1 MKETESPVQAQ
12 ASVEP
17 QQTEEPKPQQT
28 PQESKPQQTA
38 TSTDAVDT
46 SLAVLEARCKRFGI
60 PFDPSKY
67 TKRANSR
74 PSKSEVGDRGKRP
87 SVARATAGDATEA
100 VWSAERTIGKADGGS
115 FGERPREARGAQKAI
130 WTPVLCFLDTHS
142 LSRNKQ
148 AIPCGASHES
158 TAQSPFRREDR
169 GTASGRPCRTW
180 PSIEICLHS
189 YGELV
194 ERVASSVGEDER
206 LVASVGRVV
215 VVEVEVG
222 RELHHGLLGDAVEP
236 EHVLVLDDARVVAV
250 HLAPAVGVM
259 AALRSNHPRTPT
271 AVLAQCGSVKNSL
284 VSSAY
289 LVSG

>member
-1 MKETESPVQAQ
+1 MTAVKETESPVQAQ

-74 PSKSEVGDRGKRP
+74 PSKSEVGDQGKRS

-100 VWSAERTIGKADGGS
+100 VCSAERTICKADGGS

-130 WTPVLCFLDTHS
+130 WTPVLCFLDTHCHATNKPFHVELLTNPLLNL
-142 LSRNKQ
+142 LSGGKIVELRVDVL
-148 AIPCGASHES
+148 AELGLAS
-158 TAQSPFRREDR
+158 
-169 GTASGRPCRTW
+169 RPV
-180 PSIEICLHS
+180 S
-189 YGELV
+189 
-194 ERVASSVGEDER
+194 
-206 LVASVGRVV
+206 
-215 VVEVEVG
+215 
-222 RELHHGLLGDAVEP
+222 
-236 EHVLVLDDARVVAV
+236 
-250 HLAPAVGVM
+250 
-259 AALRSNHPRTPT
+259 TPT
-271 AVLAQCGSVKNSL
+271 ANS
-284 VSSAY
+284 SNE
-289 LVSG
+289 

>member
-1 MKETESPVQAQ
+1 VTAVKETESPVQAQ

-74 PSKSEVGDRGKRP
+74 PSKSEVGDQGKRS

-100 VWSAERTIGKADGGS
+100 VWSAERTICKADGGS

-130 WTPVLCFLDTHS
+130 WTPVLCFLDTHCHATNKPFHVELLTNPLLNL
-142 LSRNKQ
+142 LSGGKIVELRVDVL
-148 AIPCGASHES
+148 AELGLAS
-158 TAQSPFRREDR
+158 
-169 GTASGRPCRTW
+169 RPV
-180 PSIEICLHS
+180 S
-189 YGELV
+189 
-194 ERVASSVGEDER
+194 
-206 LVASVGRVV
+206 
-215 VVEVEVG
+215 
-222 RELHHGLLGDAVEP
+222 
-236 EHVLVLDDARVVAV
+236 
-250 HLAPAVGVM
+250 
-259 AALRSNHPRTPT
+259 TPT
-271 AVLAQCGSVKNSL
+271 ANS
-284 VSSAY
+284 SNE
-289 LVSG
+289 

>member
-74 PSKSEVGDRGKRP
+74 PSKSEVGDQGKRS

-100 VWSAERTIGKADGGS
+100 VWSAERTICKADGGS

-130 WTPVLCFLDTHS
+130 WTPVLCFLDTHCHATNKPFHVELLTNPLLNL
-142 LSRNKQ
+142 LSGGKIVELRVDVL
-148 AIPCGASHES
+148 AELGLAS
-158 TAQSPFRREDR
+158 
-169 GTASGRPCRTW
+169 RPV
-180 PSIEICLHS
+180 S
-189 YGELV
+189 
-194 ERVASSVGEDER
+194 
-206 LVASVGRVV
+206 
-215 VVEVEVG
+215 
-222 RELHHGLLGDAVEP
+222 
-236 EHVLVLDDARVVAV
+236 
-250 HLAPAVGVM
+250 
-259 AALRSNHPRTPT
+259 TPT
-271 AVLAQCGSVKNSL
+271 ANS
-284 VSSAY
+284 SNE
-289 LVSG
+289 

>member
-17 QQTEEPKPQQT
+17 QQTEEPKPQQI

-115 FGERPREARGAQKAI
+115 FGERPREARSAQKAI
-130 WTPVLCFLDTHS
+130 WTPVLCFLDTHCHATNKPFHVELLTNPLLNL
-142 LSRNKQ
+142 LSGGKIVELRVDVL
-148 AIPCGASHES
+148 AELGLAS
-158 TAQSPFRREDR
+158 R
-169 GTASGRPCRTW
+169 
-180 PSIEICLHS
+180 
-189 YGELV
+189 
-194 ERVASSVGEDER
+194 SV
-206 LVASVGRVV
+206 S
-215 VVEVEVG
+215 
-222 RELHHGLLGDAVEP
+222 
-236 EHVLVLDDARVVAV
+236 
-250 HLAPAVGVM
+250 
-259 AALRSNHPRTPT
+259 TPT
-271 AVLAQCGSVKNSL
+271 ANS
-284 VSSAY
+284 SNE
-289 LVSG
+289 

>member
-17 QQTEEPKPQQT
+17 QQTEEPKPQQI

-74 PSKSEVGDRGKRP
+74 PSKSEVGDQGKRS

-100 VWSAERTIGKADGGS
+100 VWSAERTICKADGGS

-130 WTPVLCFLDTHS
+130 WTPVLCFLDTHCHATNKPFHVELLTNPLLNL
-142 LSRNKQ
+142 LSGGKIVELRVDVL
-148 AIPCGASHES
+148 AELGLTS
-158 TAQSPFRREDR
+158 
-169 GTASGRPCRTW
+169 RPV
-180 PSIEICLHS
+180 S
-189 YGELV
+189 
-194 ERVASSVGEDER
+194 
-206 LVASVGRVV
+206 
-215 VVEVEVG
+215 
-222 RELHHGLLGDAVEP
+222 
-236 EHVLVLDDARVVAV
+236 
-250 HLAPAVGVM
+250 
-259 AALRSNHPRTPT
+259 TPT
-271 AVLAQCGSVKNSL
+271 ANS
-284 VSSAY
+284 SNE
-289 LVSG
+289 

>member
-17 QQTEEPKPQQT
+17 QQTEEPKPQQI

-74 PSKSEVGDRGKRP
+74 PSKSEVGDQGKRS

-100 VWSAERTIGKADGGS
+100 VWSAERTICKADGGS

-130 WTPVLCFLDTHS
+130 WTPVLCFLDTHCHATNKPFHVELLTNPLLNL
-142 LSRNKQ
+142 LSGGKIVELRVDVL
-148 AIPCGASHES
+148 AELGLAS
-158 TAQSPFRREDR
+158 
-169 GTASGRPCRTW
+169 RPV
-180 PSIEICLHS
+180 S
-189 YGELV
+189 
-194 ERVASSVGEDER
+194 
-206 LVASVGRVV
+206 
-215 VVEVEVG
+215 
-222 RELHHGLLGDAVEP
+222 
-236 EHVLVLDDARVVAV
+236 
-250 HLAPAVGVM
+250 
-259 AALRSNHPRTPT
+259 TPT
-271 AVLAQCGSVKNSL
+271 ANS
-284 VSSAY
+284 SNE
-289 LVSG
+289 

>member
-1 MKETESPVQAQ
+1 MTAVKETESPVQAQ

-74 PSKSEVGDRGKRP
+74 PSKSEVGDQGKRS

-100 VWSAERTIGKADGGS
+100 VWSAERTICKTDGGS

-130 WTPVLCFLDTHS
+130 WTPVLCFLDTHCHATNKPFHVELLTNPLLNL
-142 LSRNKQ
+142 LSGGKIVELRVDVL
-148 AIPCGASHES
+148 AELGLAS
-158 TAQSPFRREDR
+158 
-169 GTASGRPCRTW
+169 RPV
-180 PSIEICLHS
+180 S
-189 YGELV
+189 
-194 ERVASSVGEDER
+194 
-206 LVASVGRVV
+206 
-215 VVEVEVG
+215 
-222 RELHHGLLGDAVEP
+222 
-236 EHVLVLDDARVVAV
+236 
-250 HLAPAVGVM
+250 
-259 AALRSNHPRTPT
+259 TPT
-271 AVLAQCGSVKNSL
+271 ANS
-284 VSSAY
+284 SNE
-289 LVSG
+289 

>member
-74 PSKSEVGDRGKRP
+74 PSKSEVGDQGKRS
-87 SVARATAGDATEA
+87 SVARATAGDATET
-100 VWSAERTIGKADGGS
+100 VWSAERTICKADGGS

-130 WTPVLCFLDTHS
+130 WTPVLCFLDTHCHATNKPFHVELLTNPLLNL
-142 LSRNKQ
+142 LSGGKIVELRVDVL
-148 AIPCGASHES
+148 AELGLTS
-158 TAQSPFRREDR
+158 
-169 GTASGRPCRTW
+169 RPV
-180 PSIEICLHS
+180 S
-189 YGELV
+189 
-194 ERVASSVGEDER
+194 
-206 LVASVGRVV
+206 
-215 VVEVEVG
+215 
-222 RELHHGLLGDAVEP
+222 
-236 EHVLVLDDARVVAV
+236 
-250 HLAPAVGVM
+250 
-259 AALRSNHPRTPT
+259 TPT
-271 AVLAQCGSVKNSL
+271 ANS
-284 VSSAY
+284 SNE
-289 LVSG
+289 

>member
-17 QQTEEPKPQQT
+17 QQTEEPKLQQI

-74 PSKSEVGDRGKRP
+74 PSKSEVGDQGKRS

-100 VWSAERTIGKADGGS
+100 VWSAERTICKADGSS

-130 WTPVLCFLDTHS
+130 WTPVLCFLDTHCHATNKPFHVELLTNPLLNL
-142 LSRNKQ
+142 LSGGKIVELRVDVL
-148 AIPCGASHES
+148 AELGLAS
-158 TAQSPFRREDR
+158 
-169 GTASGRPCRTW
+169 RPV
-180 PSIEICLHS
+180 S
-189 YGELV
+189 
-194 ERVASSVGEDER
+194 
-206 LVASVGRVV
+206 
-215 VVEVEVG
+215 
-222 RELHHGLLGDAVEP
+222 
-236 EHVLVLDDARVVAV
+236 
-250 HLAPAVGVM
+250 
-259 AALRSNHPRTPT
+259 TPT
-271 AVLAQCGSVKNSL
+271 ANS
-284 VSSAY
+284 SNE
-289 LVSG
+289 

>member
-74 PSKSEVGDRGKRP
+74 PSKSEVGDQGKRS

-100 VWSAERTIGKADGGS
+100 VWSAERTICKADGGS

-130 WTPVLCFLDTHS
+130 WTPVLCFLDTHCHATNKPFHVELLTNHCSISFPEGRSWNCEWTS
-142 LSRNKQ
+142 LPN
-148 AIPCGASHES
+148 
-158 TAQSPFRREDR
+158 
-169 GTASGRPCRTW
+169 
-180 PSIEICLHS
+180 
-189 YGELV
+189 
-194 ERVASSVGEDER
+194 
-206 LVASVGRVV
+206 
-215 VVEVEVG
+215 
-222 RELHHGLLGDAVEP
+222 
-236 EHVLVLDDARVVAV
+236 
-250 HLAPAVGVM
+250 LA
-259 AALRSNHPRTPT
+259 
-271 AVLAQCGSVKNSL
+271 
-284 VSSAY
+284 
-289 LVSG
+289 

>member
-74 PSKSEVGDRGKRP
+74 PSKSEVGDQGKRS

-100 VWSAERTIGKADGGS
+100 VWSAERTICKADGGS

-130 WTPVLCFLDTHS
+130 WTPVLCFLDTHCHATNKPFHVELLTNPLLNL
-142 LSRNKQ
+142 LSGGKIVELRVDVL
-148 AIPCGASHES
+148 AELGLTS
-158 TAQSPFRREDR
+158 
-169 GTASGRPCRTW
+169 RPV
-180 PSIEICLHS
+180 S
-189 YGELV
+189 
-194 ERVASSVGEDER
+194 
-206 LVASVGRVV
+206 
-215 VVEVEVG
+215 
-222 RELHHGLLGDAVEP
+222 
-236 EHVLVLDDARVVAV
+236 
-250 HLAPAVGVM
+250 
-259 AALRSNHPRTPT
+259 TPT
-271 AVLAQCGSVKNSL
+271 ANS
-284 VSSAY
+284 SNE
-289 LVSG
+289 

>member
-1 MKETESPVQAQ
+1 MTAVKETESPVQAQ

-74 PSKSEVGDRGKRP
+74 PSKSEVGDQGKRS

-100 VWSAERTIGKADGGS
+100 VWSAERTICKADGGS

-130 WTPVLCFLDTHS
+130 WTPVLCFLDTHCHATNKPFHVELLTNPLLNL
-142 LSRNKQ
+142 LSGGKIVELRVDVL
-148 AIPCGASHES
+148 AELGLTS
-158 TAQSPFRREDR
+158 
-169 GTASGRPCRTW
+169 RPV
-180 PSIEICLHS
+180 S
-189 YGELV
+189 
-194 ERVASSVGEDER
+194 
-206 LVASVGRVV
+206 
-215 VVEVEVG
+215 
-222 RELHHGLLGDAVEP
+222 
-236 EHVLVLDDARVVAV
+236 
-250 HLAPAVGVM
+250 
-259 AALRSNHPRTPT
+259 TPT
-271 AVLAQCGSVKNSL
+271 ANS
-284 VSSAY
+284 SNE
-289 LVSG
+289 

>member
-17 QQTEEPKPQQT
+17 QQTEEPKPQQI

-74 PSKSEVGDRGKRP
+74 PSKSEVGDQGKRS

-100 VWSAERTIGKADGGS
+100 VWSAERTICKADGGS

-130 WTPVLCFLDTHS
+130 WTPVLCFLDTHCHATNKPFHVELLTNPLLNL
-142 LSRNKQ
+142 LSGGKIMELRVDVL
-148 AIPCGASHES
+148 AELGLAS
-158 TAQSPFRREDR
+158 
-169 GTASGRPCRTW
+169 RPV
-180 PSIEICLHS
+180 S
-189 YGELV
+189 
-194 ERVASSVGEDER
+194 
-206 LVASVGRVV
+206 
-215 VVEVEVG
+215 
-222 RELHHGLLGDAVEP
+222 
-236 EHVLVLDDARVVAV
+236 
-250 HLAPAVGVM
+250 
-259 AALRSNHPRTPT
+259 TPT
-271 AVLAQCGSVKNSL
+271 ANS
-284 VSSAY
+284 SNE
-289 LVSG
+289 

>member
-1 MKETESPVQAQ
+1 MTAVKETESPVQAQ

-74 PSKSEVGDRGKRP
+74 PSKSEVGDQGKRS

-100 VWSAERTIGKADGGS
+100 VWSAERTICKADGGS

-130 WTPVLCFLDTHS
+130 WTPVLCFLDTHCHATNKS
-142 LSRNKQ
+142 FHVELLTNPLLNLLSGGKIVELRVDVL
-148 AIPCGASHES
+148 AELGLTS
-158 TAQSPFRREDR
+158 
-169 GTASGRPCRTW
+169 RPV
-180 PSIEICLHS
+180 S
-189 YGELV
+189 
-194 ERVASSVGEDER
+194 
-206 LVASVGRVV
+206 
-215 VVEVEVG
+215 
-222 RELHHGLLGDAVEP
+222 
-236 EHVLVLDDARVVAV
+236 
-250 HLAPAVGVM
+250 
-259 AALRSNHPRTPT
+259 TPT
-271 AVLAQCGSVKNSL
+271 ANS
-284 VSSAY
+284 SNE
-289 LVSG
+289 

>member
-38 TSTDAVDT
+38 TSTDAVDM

-74 PSKSEVGDRGKRP
+74 PSKSEVGDQGKRS

-100 VWSAERTIGKADGGS
+100 VWSAERTICKADGGS

-130 WTPVLCFLDTHS
+130 WTPVLCFLDTHCHATNKPFHVELLTNPLLNL
-142 LSRNKQ
+142 LSGGKIVELRVDVL
-148 AIPCGASHES
+148 AELGLAS
-158 TAQSPFRREDR
+158 
-169 GTASGRPCRTW
+169 RPV
-180 PSIEICLHS
+180 S
-189 YGELV
+189 
-194 ERVASSVGEDER
+194 
-206 LVASVGRVV
+206 
-215 VVEVEVG
+215 
-222 RELHHGLLGDAVEP
+222 
-236 EHVLVLDDARVVAV
+236 
-250 HLAPAVGVM
+250 
-259 AALRSNHPRTPT
+259 TPT
-271 AVLAQCGSVKNSL
+271 ANS
-284 VSSAY
+284 SNE
-289 LVSG
+289 

>member
-1 MKETESPVQAQ
+1 MTAVKETESPVQAQ

-74 PSKSEVGDRGKRP
+74 PSKSEVGDQGKRS

-100 VWSAERTIGKADGGS
+100 VWSAERTICKADGGS

-130 WTPVLCFLDTHS
+130 WTPVLCFLDTHCHATNKPFHVELLTNPLLNL
-142 LSRNKQ
+142 LSGGKIVELRVDVL
-148 AIPCGASHES
+148 AELGLAS
-158 TAQSPFRREDR
+158 
-169 GTASGRPCRTW
+169 RPV
-180 PSIEICLHS
+180 S
-189 YGELV
+189 
-194 ERVASSVGEDER
+194 
-206 LVASVGRVV
+206 
-215 VVEVEVG
+215 
-222 RELHHGLLGDAVEP
+222 
-236 EHVLVLDDARVVAV
+236 
-250 HLAPAVGVM
+250 
-259 AALRSNHPRTPT
+259 TPT
-271 AVLAQCGSVKNSL
+271 ANS
-284 VSSAY
+284 SNE
-289 LVSG
+289 